1 MAQEQQQSRSFNLKK
16 CVIYS
21 ADGTKNFDIKS
32 LVGVFN
38 YNESIMSPFISGSI
52 VIADSGGLYNDLP
65 IQGFEKL
72 EIEIQDVLQK
82 GPTKY
87 TLYVWKVSNRI
98 VQDKKQVYTLGLV
111 SREALINE
119 GVRVQTPLSGTS
131 EAIIDKLLKNEL
143 KTDKSFYSQNSEFS
157 MKMLPNRRR
166 PFDIASSLRNKT
178 VPKAEKKSTTGSTS
192 SSSTT
197 EELQGTA
204 GYFFWE
210 TVRGYMFFSVDALCA
225 DVGEKAAAGN
235 ILPPWGPYRD
245 FPANTDASD
254 PVFSILSA
262 QFTSEL
268 DLFTN
273 LRQGKYSSL
282 MVFFNPST
290 GQYEEYQYNMS
301 NTYGSR
307 EGLGSQETASYTEKE
322 MGKYPTRIMSMIL
335 DHETWQ
341 NKTDPGTP
349 YEDSKNPSQY
359 ADWQKHF
366 MAQSLTRFS
375 TLKNQKAVVVIPGN
389 AQICAGDKINL
400 ELRNKVADS
409 EGTKKPF
416 DEETSGV
423 YLIEEVTHEYKQGKG
438 AGGGLF
444 TTTIRLM
451 RDSYGM
457 KDKPSTHSSD
467 KKDSKPS
474 TPTGTKQAGTVPGY
488 QGAKKPWQNQYGV

>member
-1 MAQEQQQSRSFNLKK
+1 
-16 CVIYS
+16 
-21 ADGTKNFDIKS
+21 
-32 LVGVFN
+32 
-38 YNESIMSPFISGSI
+38 
-52 VIADSGGLYNDLP
+52 
-65 IQGFEKL
+65 
-72 EIEIQDVLQK
+72 
-82 GPTKY
+82 
-87 TLYVWKVSNRI
+87 
-98 VQDKKQVYTLGLV
+98 
-111 SREALINE
+111 
-119 GVRVQTPLSGTS
+119 
-131 EAIIDKLLKNEL
+131 
-143 KTDKSFYSQNSEFS
+143 
-157 MKMLPNRRR
+157 
-166 PFDIASSLRNKT
+166 
-178 VPKAEKKSTTGSTS
+178 
-192 SSSTT
+192 
-197 EELQGTA
+197 
-204 GYFFWE
+204 
-210 TVRGYMFFSVDALCA
+210 
-225 DVGEKAAAGN
+225 
-235 ILPPWGPYRD
+235 
-245 FPANTDASD
+245 
-254 PVFSILSA
+254 
-262 QFTSEL
+262 
-268 DLFTN
+268 
-273 LRQGKYSSL
+273 

-322 MGKYPTRIMSMIL
+322 MGKYPTRIMSMVL

-341 NKTDPGTP
+341 NKVDPGTP
-349 YEDSKNPSQY
+349 YENSKNPSQY

-375 TLKNQKAVVVIPGN
+375 TLKNQRAVVVIPGN

-400 ELRNKVADS
+400 ELRNKVADK

-438 AGGGLF
+438 AGGGLV
-444 TTTIRLM
+444 TTTLRLM